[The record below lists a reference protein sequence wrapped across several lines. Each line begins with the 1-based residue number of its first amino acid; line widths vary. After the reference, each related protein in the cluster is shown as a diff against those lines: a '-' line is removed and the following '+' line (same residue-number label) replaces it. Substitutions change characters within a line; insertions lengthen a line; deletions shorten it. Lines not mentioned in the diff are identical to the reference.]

1 MIGFLR
7 PSRLIAFSGMDGSGK
22 STQVALLREHLEAR
36 GWETAV
42 VWTRLEW
49 TTLWESGKLLDR
61 IAAPLNWLLGRA
73 RPATEQAAP
82 RVGAAALF
90 SPGPATTAA
99 ARLRR
104 RSALLTHAWVFVIAA
119 VHAGRQRQAVRTA
132 SAPGRV
138 VICDRYS
145 LDAAVGLRRRYGERH
160 SFALQVRVLELLSP
174 RPLVAWHLDVP
185 PSLAKTRR
193 DEGFSD
199 EDLDRLVT
207 LYGEER
213 KRLGWR
219 RLDATRS
226 APELARDV
234 ARTSEGALR
243 PRAPRDPAGRHRVR
257 DLFSRLRRP
266 KRHMRR

>member
-7 PSRLIAFSGMDGSGK
+7 PSRVIAFSGMDGSGK

-36 GWETAV
+36 GWETAAV
-42 VWTRLEW
+42 RTRLER
-49 TTLWESGKLLDR
+49 TTLQESDKQLER
-61 IAAPLNWLLGRA
+61 IVAPVNWLFGGA
-73 RPATEQAAP
+73 RPVTEQP
-82 RVGAAALF
+82 VPPVGDAGLY
-90 SPGPATTAA
+90 SPGPATAA

-119 VHAGRQRQAVRTA
+119 VHAGKQRQAVRTA

-138 VICDRYS
+138 IICDRYS

-185 PSLAKTRR
+185 PSLARARK

-199 EDLDRLVT
+199 EDLNRLVT

-213 KRLGWR
+213 KRFGWR
-219 RLDATRS
+219 RLDATRP

-234 ARTSEGALR
+234 AQTSEGALR
-243 PRAPRDPAGRHRVR
+243 LRAPRDPAARHRFR

-266 KRHMRR
+266 TRHMRR